1 MKSIVC
7 AWCIIFPWQRGDV
20 VVKARMSTDSL
31 LPSPFFQADG
41 RTVIVPID
49 HGMAIPVAGLEDMGA
64 VIESLSA
71 YADGFVV
78 NYGVARAF
86 QPQLAGK
93 AICLRADVYKPA
105 LAGHT
110 DNGAYMAYGATEA
123 DAVGAHAMM
132 SMLFPNHS
140 NEAQMFREN
149 AALLSECHAA
159 GISVIIESLPFG
171 LGQTSQY
178 TPEHIGFAVRAA
190 AELGADAVKTAG
202 PGDTAAF
209 GKIVEASFVPVIV
222 LGGAASDEVGILTM
236 VEQSIK
242 AGGAGI
248 AMGRNVWQHKNPLLM
263 LKRLHA
269 IVHRGAT
276 AAEAIGLT

>member
-1 MKSIVC
+1 
-7 AWCIIFPWQRGDV
+7 
-20 VVKARMSTDSL
+20 MSTDSL
-31 LPSPFFQADG
+31 LPSPFFQSDG
-41 RTVIVPID
+41 RTIIVAMD
-49 HGMAIPVAGLEDMGA
+49 HGNAIPVTGLADMGA

-86 QPQLAGK
+86 QPQLSGK
-93 AICLRADVYKPA
+93 TVCLRADVYKPA
-105 LAGHT
+105 MPGHT
-110 DNGAYMAYGATEA
+110 DHGAYMTYGATEA
-123 DAVGAHAMM
+123 DAVGADAVM
-132 SMLFPNHS
+132 SMLYPHHP

-190 AELGADAVKTAG
+190 AELGADAVKTAW

-269 IVHRGAT
+269 IVHGGAT

>member
-1 MKSIVC
+1 M
-7 AWCIIFPWQRGDV
+7 
-20 VVKARMSTDSL
+20 MSTDSL

-41 RTVIVPID
+41 RTIIVPID
-49 HGMAIPVAGLEDMGA
+49 HGTAIPVPGLEDMAA

-93 AICLRADVYKPA
+93 AVCLRADVYKPA
-105 LAGHT
+105 LPGHS
-110 DNGAYMAYGATEA
+110 DLGAYMTYGATEA
-123 DAVGAHAMM
+123 DAVGAHAVM
-132 SMLFPNHS
+132 SMLYPQHP

-159 GISVIIESLPFG
+159 GFPVIIESLPYG
-171 LGQTSQY
+171 LGHSAHY

-190 AELGADAVKTAG
+190 AELGADVVKTAW
-202 PGDTAAF
+202 PGDAAAF
-209 GKIVEASFVPVIV
+209 GKIVEACFVPVIV
-222 LGGAASDEVGILTM
+222 LGGAASDEAGILTM

-248 AMGRNVWQHKNPLLM
+248 AIGRNVWQQPDPLLT

-269 IVHRGAT
+269 IVHGGVT
-276 AAEAIGLT
+276 AADALGVQ

>member
-1 MKSIVC
+1 
-7 AWCIIFPWQRGDV
+7 
-20 VVKARMSTDSL
+20 MSTDSL

-49 HGMAIPVAGLEDMGA
+49 HGTAIPVAGLEDTGA

-105 LAGHT
+105 VAGHT
-110 DNGAYMAYGATEA
+110 DHGAYMAYGAAEA
-123 DAVGAHAMM
+123 DAVGAHAVM
-132 SMLFPNHS
+132 SMLYPQHP

-149 AALLSECHAA
+149 AALLSGCHAA
-159 GISVIIESLPFG
+159 GYPVIIESLPFG
-171 LGQTSQY
+171 LGQSEHY
-178 TPEHIGFAVRAA
+178 TPEHVGFAVRAA
-190 AELGADAVKTAG
+190 AELGADVVKTAW
-202 PGDTAAF
+202 PGDAAAF
-209 GKIVEASFVPVIV
+209 GKIVEACFVPVIV
-222 LGGAASDEVGILTM
+222 LGGAATDEAGILTM

-248 AMGRNVWQHKNPLLM
+248 AIGRNVWQHPNPLLM

-269 IVHRGAT
+269 IVHGGAT
-276 AAEAIGLT
+276 AAEARSLT